1 MKILEC
7 NEPNNN
13 VDFLCNIINRLDI
26 DNSKYKWAISD
37 LDLIPVFHG
46 DYNGIGGEE
55 KESMSYK
62 FLQKIE
68 REGVVV
74 LDRYELYDIL
84 EDTQTI
90 RNGVFICLQKQHSI
104 DVNTYRPK
112 VERDKAEELYDN
124 RAECEIRILDGGCFL
139 FYNAK

>member
-90 RNGVFICLQKQHSI
+90 RNGVFICYKSSI
-104 DVNTYRPK
+104 V
-112 VERDKAEELYDN
+112 
-124 RAECEIRILDGGCFL
+124 
-139 FYNAK
+139 